1 MITTTDFIEKVD
13 HITGQQM
20 TDEKANQLSKLYFMI
35 YQEGHNHGYN
45 KCIDETAKWLKNMLW
60 KNPDT
65 DTIECGCM
73 NSSMENF
80 IEDYKRRKK
89 RINYDTRR

>member
-1 MITTTDFIEKVD
+1 MITMTEFIENVD

-20 TDEKANQLSKLYFMI
+20 TDEKANQLCQLFSEI
-35 YQEGHNHGYN
+35 YKCGHDNGYN
-45 KCIDETAKWLKNMLW
+45 KCVSETAEWLKCMLW

-65 DTIECGCM
+65 GTIECGCM

-89 RINYDTRR
+89 E